1 MKIVVDVNIILSAL
15 LKNSATR
22 KIIFK
27 SNSNF
32 YFPELSLNKVKKY
45 EREVILRSK
54 LSKEEYLEVLTELF
68 KYIKI
73 VPVEQIL
80 VEWNH
85 AKRIMEKIDEED
97 VIFIATALT
106 LEDSIIW
113 SDDRDFEKQDTV
125 RVIKTKDLLKYFD
138 LFK

>member
-1 MKIVVDVNIILSAL
+1 
-15 LKNSATR
+15 
-22 KIIFK
+22 
-27 SNSNF
+27 
-32 YFPELSLNKVKKY
+32 
-45 EREVILRSK
+45 
-54 LSKEEYLEVLTELF
+54 
-68 KYIKI
+68 
-73 VPVEQIL
+73 
-80 VEWNH
+80 
-85 AKRIMEKIDEED
+85 MEKIDEED